1 MYLRF
6 KCIFISLVLFMASFL
21 NTEVGLAANS
31 LDPYEQQKNAKIDE
45 LYSACIQ
52 QKKKDKLCDSVITA
66 KQIGNDSVEYI
77 KEYMELTPTMYALL
91 TLANFAST
99 GRIRIKTKSFLFKK
113 AQHVYDYQRD
123 DNKITF
129 IFEKSF

>member
-1 MYLRF
+1 MNEISVAATSLNQSEQLREE
-6 KCIFISLVLFMASFL
+6 KL
-21 NTEVGLAANS
+21 N
-31 LDPYEQQKNAKIDE
+31 E
-45 LYSACIQ
+45 LYSACLQ

-66 KQIGNDSVEYI
+66 RQIGDDAVEYI
-77 KEYMELTPTMYALL
+77 KEYMELTPSMYALL

-99 GRIRIKTKSFLFKK
+99 GRLRVKTKSFFFKK

-123 DNKITF
+123 GNKITF